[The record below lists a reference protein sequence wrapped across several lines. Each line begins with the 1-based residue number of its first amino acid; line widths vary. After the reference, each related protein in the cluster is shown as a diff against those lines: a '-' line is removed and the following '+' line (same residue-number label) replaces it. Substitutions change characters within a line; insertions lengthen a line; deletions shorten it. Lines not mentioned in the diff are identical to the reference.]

1 MSFFALVM
9 RSLAARKTST
19 VLTALGAALGV
30 ALVAAVTV
38 LGREVETSY
47 RNSGSGFPMIL
58 GPKGSPMQLVLN
70 TVYHLDKSP
79 GLMPFRAYEE
89 MRDARWVR
97 LAVPY
102 AVGDSFRGF
111 RVVGTTDAIFNERFT
126 PLPKQPLKLA
136 SGRAFKHDPNFFAH
150 IVDDLRKKAAATSRP
165 SGAKDDGHDHHHHHD
180 DMPAEA
186 VVGATVA
193 KELGLSIGAK
203 IEPTH
208 GVEGGKDHKHEHLWT
223 LTGILAPTGTA
234 IDRLVFI
241 NIESFFAIDEHQGG
255 AILPESGD
263 VGVSAVI
270 VYPVAATQRAIM
282 MPRLN
287 KRSDIQAVSPSET
300 IRNLLDIVGNVD
312 KVLLLEAALAV
323 VVAILGTAV
332 AIYNLMNERLRE
344 IAILRAVGAR
354 RGQVLGLV
362 VGESVVVALM
372 GTAVGLLLGRLLIFG
387 IADHVAKTA
396 GFVPDAFAPVMISL
410 GDTLPGL
417 PFEVVAVLAVAV
429 VAALAGLLPAVKA
442 YRTQVARHLSPPT

>member
-19 VLTALGAALGV
+19 WLTALGAALGV

-89 MRDARWVR
+89 MRDARWVK

-136 SGRAFKHDPNFFAH
+136 QGRAFKHDVDFFAH
-150 IVDDLRKKAAATSRP
+150 IVDDIRKKAASTSRP
-165 SGAKDDGHDHHHHHD
+165 GGAADGDDHHHHHD
-180 DMPAEA
+180 DLAAEA

-193 KELGLSIGAK
+193 KELGLSIGDK

-208 GVEGGKDHKHEHLWT
+208 GVEGGKDHAHEHLWT

-234 IDRLVFI
+234 VDRLVFI

-255 AILPESGD
+255 AVLPESGD
-263 VGVSAVI
+263 VGLSAVI

-287 KRSDIQAVSPSET
+287 KRPDIQAVSPSET

-362 VGESVVVALM
+362 VAESVTVALL
-372 GTAVGLLLGRLLIFG
+372 GTFVGLLIGRLLIFG

-410 GDTLPGL
+410 GDSLPGL
-417 PFEVVAVLAVAV
+417 PFEVVAILCVAV
-429 VAALAGLLPAVKA
+429 VAAGAGLLPAVKA